1 MPASLAEILAVNRDV
16 IMDLAAAMSDKG
28 GNSTLR
34 KAGGGIS
41 TSLGVVNYDLEPGA
55 KKLFPWYKELTPFRN
70 MIPRVKGDGDT
81 ATRWKAFTGIN
92 TNNMK
97 GGVSEGNRGGV
108 IAATAQ
114 SYVAPYVT
122 LGLENF
128 VTFESDMAAEGFSE
142 DMKADAML
150 FLMLA
155 MWRDIE
161 EPMLIGGNGSMAI
174 GVAPT
179 ASLVAGTGGSM
190 ASAAAASVVVVG
202 LTMDGWINANRTNAL
217 VPNSNTSTLVQT
229 TITKINADG
238 SVDTLQGGCGIQ
250 SASATV
256 NQSNSGTGSI
266 TFSTTAQ
273 AGAVAYAVFVGA
285 TAGTER
291 LAMITT
297 NLTGVLTSFPS
308 ATQPLSSLDGLDHS
322 ADLNYQ
328 FDGLLTLGQ
337 KSGNNGY
344 VKSLTVSTPGT
355 APTLTSDGAGGVYE
369 LNNAFQTMFD
379 TYRLSVDHLWVSSQ
393 ERRSISKIVL
403 ANGGAPL
410 VRLTMDT
417 PEKQGGVRGGMIVTE
432 VTNPVTG
439 EVIPLSVH
447 PFLPPGTILGT
458 CSRLPYTLPDVPG
471 SPFRIK
477 FQQEYNGR
485 EWPLRTRKWEYG
497 VYLRQLLQHYV
508 PPSLMVIQG
517 VGAPAL
523 D

>member
-1 MPASLAEILAVNRDV
+1 MPASLAEILAQNRDEV
-16 IMDLAAAMSDKG
+16 MALAEAMADKTG
-28 GNSTLR
+28 TNKLR
-34 KAGGGIS
+34 KAAGGIS

-81 ATRWKAFTGIN
+81 ATKWKAFTQIN
-92 TNNMK
+92 SNNMK

-128 VTFESDMAAEGFSE
+128 VTFESDLAAEGFSE

-174 GVAPT
+174 GQGPT
-179 ASLVAGTGGSM
+179 PTLVAGTGGSM
-190 ASAAAASVVVVG
+190 ATAAAASVVVVP
-202 LTMDGWINANRTNAL
+202 LTMDGWINANRQNGT
-217 VPNSNTSTLVQT
+217 VSSTANLVQA
-229 TITKINADG
+229 TITKLNADG
-238 SVDTLQGGCGIQ
+238 SSDTLAGGCGIA
-250 SASATV
+250 STSATV

-266 TFSTTAQ
+266 TFSFA
-273 AGAVAYAVFVGA
+273 ALPGAVAYAIFVGSA
-285 TAGTER
+285 AGSER

-297 NLTGVLTSFPS
+297 NLTGVLKSFPT
-308 ATQPLSSLDGLDHS
+308 ATQALSTLDGLDHS

-328 FDGLLTLGQ
+328 FDGLLTIAS

-344 VKSLTVSTPGT
+344 VQGLTVTTPGT
-355 APTLTSDGAGGVYE
+355 APTLSSDGAGGVYE

-379 TYRLSVDHLWVSSQ
+379 NYRLSVDHLWVSSQ

-410 VRLTMDT
+410 VRLTMDS
-417 PEKQGGVRGGMIVTE
+417 PEKQGGVRGGMVVTE
-432 VTNPVTG
+432 VTNPITG
-439 EVIPLSVH
+439 EVIPLTVH

-458 CSRLPYTLPDVPG
+458 CSRLPYQLPDVPG

-477 FQQEYNGR
+477 TQQEYNGR

-497 VYLRQLLQHYV
+497 VYLRQLLQHYF